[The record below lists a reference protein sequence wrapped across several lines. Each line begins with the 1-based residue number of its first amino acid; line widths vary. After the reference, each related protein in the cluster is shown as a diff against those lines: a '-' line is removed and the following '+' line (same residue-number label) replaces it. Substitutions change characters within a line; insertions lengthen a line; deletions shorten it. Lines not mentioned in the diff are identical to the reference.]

1 MMGACDTSEQLKL
14 IQDLE
19 DQAFVL
25 RQYVANGADEERMKM
40 LIKIIEA
47 RIEKAYDNDES

>member
-1 MMGACDTSEQLKL
+1 MGACDTSEQLKL

-25 RQYVANGADEERMKM
+25 HQYVANGADEERMKM

-47 RIEKAYDNDES
+47 RIEKAYYNDES

>member
-25 RQYVANGADEERMKM
+25 HQYVANGADEERMKM